1 MKKIMIIMAGLA
13 LISVSVLAAGP
24 KVEMK
29 TSGPSG
35 QGNLIWWAP
44 SSGTTNL
51 VMTTNGITVL
61 KAAPGA
67 AVVWTNASLT
77 ITRQAVASATNG
89 TVAITITPQYGT
101 FTNLNAATNP
111 VVQVL
116 MTNVLCTAAFTP
128 QAAAVAAVTNVVLS
142 NP

>member
-77 ITRQAVASATNG
+77 IT
-89 TVAITITPQYGT
+89 PQYGT